1 MRSFLNISYL
11 FLIVTVLF
19 YISWSSLFYFDL
31 QKCSKVQIQVD
42 TEGDLFFINTEMVE
56 EMIFSK
62 EDSLIG
68 KAYEDINIYLL
79 EEFVNEHPN
88 IKKAELYLTLDGTL
102 SIDVIQRE
110 PIVRVFEGNESYY
123 LDEEMNHFA
132 LSDQYSARVLQ
143 VYWDEI
149 TVSRITILDS
159 LIDFIDSDK
168 FLKAQITAIAFD
180 ENNELVVYPRVGDH
194 KIILGEAQNLRKKF
208 EKLKIFYRQGLG
220 KVGWDRYSMLNLK
233 YHNQV
238 VCTKR

>member
-19 YISWSSLFYFDL
+19 YLSWSSLFYLDL

-102 SIDVIQRE
+102 SIDVKQRE
-110 PIVRVFEGNESYY
+110 PLVRVFEGNESYY
-123 LDEEMNHFA
+123 LDEKMNHFNIV
-132 LSDQYSARVLQ
+132 Q
-143 VYWDEI
+143 E
-149 TVSRITILDS
+149 
-159 LIDFIDSDK
+159 
-168 FLKAQITAIAFD
+168 
-180 ENNELVVYPRVGDH
+180 
-194 KIILGEAQNLRKKF
+194 
-208 EKLKIFYRQGLG
+208 FYRFIGMRLLSLGLG
-220 KVGWDRYSMLNLK
+220 Y
-233 YHNQV
+233 
-238 VCTKR
+238 

>member
-1 MRSFLNISYL
+1 MRSFLNISY
-11 FLIVTVLF
+11 FFVIVAVLL
-19 YISWSSLFYFDL
+19 YLSWSSLFSLDL
-31 QKCSKVQIQVD
+31 QKCNNVQIQVD
-42 TEGDLFFINTEMVE
+42 TEGDLFFINAEMVE

-102 SIDVIQRE
+102 SVDVKQRE
-110 PIVRVFEGNESYY
+110 PLVRVFEANESYY
-123 LDEEMNHFA
+123 LDEEMRQFA

-143 VYWDEI
+143 VYWEEI
-149 TVSRITILDS
+149 TVLRIEILES
-159 LIDFIDSDK
+159 LIELIDSDT

-180 ENNELVVYPRVGDH
+180 ENNELVVYPRVGGH
-194 KIILGEAQNLRKKF
+194 KIILGAAEDFRNKF
-208 EKLKIFYRQGLG
+208 EKLKIFYRHGLE
-220 KVGWDRYSMLNLK
+220 KVGWNRYSMINLK

>member
-1 MRSFLNISYL
+1 MA
-11 FLIVTVLF
+11 LF
-19 YISWSSLFYFDL
+19 YLSWSSLFRLGL

-68 KAYEDINIYLL
+68 KAYKDINIYLL

-102 SIDVIQRE
+102 SIDVKQRK
-110 PIVRVFEGNESYY
+110 PLVRGFEGNESYY
-123 LDEEMNHFA
+123 LDEEMNRFE
-132 LSDQYSARVLQ
+132 LSGQYSARVLH

-149 TVSRITILDS
+149 AESRIAILYP
-159 LIDFIDSDK
+159 LIDLIDSDK

-180 ENNELVVYPRVGDH
+180 ENNEIVLYPRVGGH
-194 KIILGEAQNLRKKF
+194 KIILGEAEDFRNKF
-208 EKLKIFYRQGLG
+208 EKLKVFYRHGLG
-220 KVGWDRYSMLNLK
+220 KVGWDRYSMINLK
-233 YHNQV
+233 YQNQV
-238 VCTKR
+238 VCTK

>member
-1 MRSFLNISYL
+1 MRSLLNISY
-11 FLIVTVLF
+11 FFVIVAVLL
-19 YISWSSLFYFDL
+19 YLSYSSLFSLDL
-31 QKCSKVQIQVD
+31 QKCNNVQIQVD
-42 TEGDLFFINTEMVE
+42 TEGDLFFINAEMVE

-68 KAYEDINIYLL
+68 KVYEDINIYLL

-102 SIDVIQRE
+102 SIDVKQRE
-110 PIVRVFEGNESYY
+110 PLVRVFEANESYY
-123 LDEEMNHFA
+123 LDEEMHQFA

-149 TVSRITILDS
+149 TVSRIEILES
-159 LIDFIDSDK
+159 LIEFIDSDT

-180 ENNELVVYPRVGDH
+180 ENNELVVYPRVGGH
-194 KIILGEAQNLRKKF
+194 KIILGTAEDIRTKF
-208 EKLKIFYRQGLG
+208 DKLKIFYRHGLE
-220 KVGWDRYSMLNLK
+220 KVGWNRYSMINLK

>member
-11 FLIVTVLF
+11 LVIVTVLF
-19 YISWSSLFYFDL
+19 YLSWSSVFRLDL
-31 QKCSKVQIQVD
+31 QKCNKVQIQVD

-56 EMIFSK
+56 QMIFSK

-79 EEFVNEHPN
+79 EELVNEHPN

-102 SIDVIQRE
+102 SIDVKQRE
-110 PIVRVFEGNESYY
+110 PLVRIFEGNESYY
-123 LDEEMNHFA
+123 LDEEMDQFA
-132 LSDQYSARVLQ
+132 LSDHFSARILQ

-149 TVSRITILDS
+149 TESRIKILDP
-159 LIDFIDSDK
+159 LIDLIDSDK
-168 FLKAQITAIAFD
+168 FLKAQITAIEFD
-180 ENNELVVYPRVGDH
+180 ENNELVVYPRVGGH
-194 KIILGEAQNLRKKF
+194 KIILGEAKDFRNKF
-208 EKLKIFYRQGLG
+208 EKLKVFYRQGLEQ
-220 KVGWDRYSMLNLK
+220 VGWDRYSMINLK